1 MILATVKIMLP
12 SPVVFDGHELVHIHG
27 VAVDESFILNINALG
42 EIVCLR
48 ALV

>member
-1 MILATVKIMLP
+1 MILATIEIMLP
-12 SPVVFDGHELVHIHG
+12 GPVVFDGHELVYIHG